1 MTSETALGNAPR
13 KRPRKWPRKCALA
26 GLSAYLPRELPG
38 QMIWLCGGHRVRPP
52 PRASPSGDR
61 DRPSSSCLCVVGAD
75 PGRLCVDGGGMLVV
89 QAEPGVPEGRRAE
102 REHSSTG
109 RREFKH
115 HVRIICHKI
124 RIPYLARLPGLAPV
138 VVAYWTFGLKHTNE
152 QSAERRP
159 FNISGRFTSKECR
172 FLARVAHLSEA
183 PGGKGRR
190 KAAAADDDVG
200 GSAIPLR
207 KGEENCCNYRKR
219 ISTFSTGLG

>member
-1 MTSETALGNAPR
+1 MRNDLRNRPRKCPSETASETASEVR
-13 KRPRKWPRKCALA
+13 SCRSIC
-26 GLSAYLPRELPG
+26 LPRELPG

-61 DRPSSSCLCVVGAD
+61 DRPSSCLCVVGAD